1 MRSALSSGVAWSPFP
16 FVRVAVGLAL
26 LGLSAC
32 NRAPEAQTTPAARAA
47 APAAVPLRL
56 SGSVE
61 AVRSRSVTVPRLRGT
76 FTPMVITYLVPAGTR
91 VNEGDVL
98 VEFDPQEQRRLALDK
113 RAELVDL
120 EGQIAK
126 KKTEQSAAEAK
137 DTTEL
142 KQAEHDV
149 ERARLDVKKNPLV
162 AKVEAEKNTLALEQ
176 QTARYEQLRTTFKLK
191 REAAAADLRIL
202 EIRRDRSQSA
212 MAYAEKNAELM
223 QIRAPFSGLV
233 VIKSQYKGGSGLVP
247 IVEGDEVRPGAAVI
261 DIVDTS
267 EMQVR
272 ARVNQADGDLVRAGL
287 EAEIRLDGFP
297 ELKFP
302 GRVEQVTP
310 LATPSE
316 MSRTVRS
323 FTAVISIQGTHEQ
336 LLPDLTAS
344 VEIRPGQPAA
354 AAQR

>member
-1 MRSALSSGVAWSPFP
+1 MRSALSSCAAWSPFP

-26 LGLSAC
+26 LGLTAC
-32 NRAPEAQTTPAARAA
+32 NRTPDVHTTSAVPAA

-91 VNEGDVL
+91 VKEGDVL

-142 KQAEHDV
+142 KQAENDV
-149 ERARLDVKKNPLV
+149 QRARLDVKKNPLV

-176 QTARYEQLRTTFKLK
+176 QTARYEQLLTTFKLK

-212 MAYAEKNAELM
+212 MAYAEK
-223 QIRAPFSGLV
+223 
-233 VIKSQYKGGSGLVP
+233 
-247 IVEGDEVRPGAAVI
+247 
-261 DIVDTS
+261 
-267 EMQVR
+267 
-272 ARVNQADGDLVRAGL
+272 
-287 EAEIRLDGFP
+287 
-297 ELKFP
+297 
-302 GRVEQVTP
+302 
-310 LATPSE
+310 
-316 MSRTVRS
+316 
-323 FTAVISIQGTHEQ
+323 
-336 LLPDLTAS
+336 
-344 VEIRPGQPAA
+344 
-354 AAQR
+354 